1 MENALQKLASAT
13 APSDRLLAA
22 KLVNK
27 FANDPLKKQPMMDMG
42 AASTLI
48 KALMMFDDGEA
59 RDEIAW
65 TMSILMTSSCNEE
78 RKARR
83 KEFLPAIP
91 TLLSFVER
99 VNQYNVSP
107 AAHTLIQ
114 LTRDS
119 EEDTAGV
126 AFLWTCM
133 KTETDFFDG
142 VADVK
147 AVRIILERLFDH
159 VVQT

>member
-1 MENALQKLASAT
+1 MENALQKLASAS

-48 KALMMFDDGEA
+48 AALMTFDADA

-65 TMSILMTSSCNEE
+65 TMSILMTSSCKEE

-83 KEFLPAIP
+83 KAFLPAIP
-91 TLLSFVER
+91 TLLRFVER
-99 VNQYNVSP
+99 VNNNNISA

-119 EEDTAGV
+119 EEDTTGV

-133 KTETDFFDG
+133 KTDTDFFDG

-147 AVRIILERLFDH
+147 AVRIILERLYAY
-159 VVQT
+159 VVQP

>member
-1 MENALQKLASAT
+1 MRR
-13 APSDRLLAA
+13 PDRLLAA

-48 KALMMFDDGEA
+48 AALMTFDADEDADA

-65 TMSILMTSSCNEE
+65 TMSILMTSSCKEE

-83 KEFLPAIP
+83 KAFLPAIH
-91 TLLSFVER
+91 TLLRFVER
-99 VNQYNVSP
+99 VNNNNISA

-119 EEDTAGV
+119 EGRHDWCRVSLDVHEDG
-126 AFLWTCM
+126 
-133 KTETDFFDG
+133 
-142 VADVK
+142 
-147 AVRIILERLFDH
+147 H
-159 VVQT
+159 